1 MPHTQMW
8 HQHCCELTV
17 DGTNCFGKLS
27 HIDFCLVS
35 ITDSESQ
42 MLSSLIFS
50 ILVFFFFVF
59 YIKYTI
65 LEGEELT
72 DLPNVCAAA

>member
-1 MPHTQMW
+1 MNFFKDR
-8 HQHCCELTV
+8 HCCELTV

-35 ITDSESQ
+35 ISDSESQ

-50 ILVFFFFVF
+50 ILGVFVF